1 MASSSDE
8 ESDISESEKEDYKEK
23 SYDQLKAGKY
33 KIKNANGTLRCP
45 FCEGKKKQAFQFKDL
60 LQHASGICPGSSKRS
75 VNERAKHLAL
85 AQYLKE
91 DLSNELDNSNS
102 QAKLHELEIV
112 IEQPNPDD
120 RFVWPWTAIVTNIFG
135 KPQHEPEDY
144 DSKHWLRKFEPYKP
158 KEAHVLRSAE
168 DPKGYVVLEF
178 GTEWTGFMQ
187 VMKLDTDFVSDHR
200 GKKDYE
206 SRKMG
211 VASGLYAWCAR
222 AGDYNSEG
230 LVGTYL
236 RAKAELKTTS
246 KVMQDAWKE
255 KSETLVHLLGEIGHA
270 NKKIG
275 EMKTKYTEYNMSL
288 KNMMAERDLLHQTR
302 VEERKLIPKRA
313 REHAHKVM
321 EETEELQHDIDT
333 RSAELD
339 RWCQQLIEQ
348 ETSTIQERR
357 KFEEEK
363 KRKIESLILA
373 SEEQMKARCDFVSLL
388 EKHQMEKKTQT
399 DALLRL
405 EKDMDNE
412 HKLKLEIAELEG
424 QLKILKCMNVEG
436 AEHEKSRKKEIEEME
451 EKLEDMIFDM
461 SVKDDE
467 NQALERKEQLAKTEL
482 EDARQE
488 FIRVMFYFEK
498 TLKILQSSKAL
509 PQILKGCTNIGV
521 RKLGEISAKP
531 FRKVCKNRYKDD
543 KKASLESAK
552 LSAKW
557 QKEILDSTWHPFRIV
572 EVEGKEKQE
581 VIDEDYQKLSSL
593 KKDLG
598 EEAYVAVE
606 TALKELHGYHNSSGK
621 SVIPELWNFKT
632 GRRATLVEALDYILN
647 RIIKKR

>member
-33 KIKNANGTLRCP
+33 KIKNANATLRCP

-60 LQHASGICPGSSKRS
+60 LQHASGIGSGSSKRS
-75 VNERAKHLAL
+75 VKVRAKHLAL
-85 AQYLKE
+85 SQYLKE

-102 QAKLHELEIV
+102 QAKPHDLEIV

-120 RFVWPWTAIVTNIFG
+120 RFVWPWTAIVANIFG

-178 GTEWTGFMQ
+178 GTEWTGFRQ
-187 VMKLDTDFVSDHR
+187 VMKLDTDFVADNR

-211 VASGLYAWCAR
+211 EASGLYAWCAR

-246 KVMQDAWKE
+246 RVTQDAWKE

-275 EMKTKYTEYNMSL
+275 EMETKYTEDNMSL
-288 KNMMAERDLLHQTR
+288 ENMMAERDLLHQTR
-302 VEERKLIPKRA
+302 VEEMKLMQKRA
-313 REHAHKVM
+313 REHARKVM
-321 EETEELQHDIDT
+321 EETEKLQHDIDT

-348 ETSTIQERR
+348 ETLTIQERR

-363 KRKIESLILA
+363 KRKMESLILA

-399 DALLRL
+399 DALLKL
-405 EKDMDNE
+405 EKEMDNE
-412 HKLKLEIAELEG
+412 HKLKLEIAQLEG

-436 AEHEKSRKKEIEEME
+436 AEHEKSRKKEIKEME

-488 FIRVMFYFEK
+488 LVRV
-498 TLKILQSSKAL
+498 LS
-509 PQILKGCTNIGV
+509 QILKGCSNIGV
-521 RKLGEISAKP
+521 KKLGEISAKP
-531 FRKVCKNRYKDD
+531 FQKVCKNRYKDK

-552 LSAKW
+552 LRAKW

-572 EVEGKEKQE
+572 AVEGQEKQE
-581 VIDEDYQKLSSL
+581 VIDEDDKKLSSL

-598 EEAYVAVE
+598 EEAYVAVV

-621 SVIPELWNFKT
+621 SVIPEVWNFKT

-647 RIIKKR
+647 RVIKMR